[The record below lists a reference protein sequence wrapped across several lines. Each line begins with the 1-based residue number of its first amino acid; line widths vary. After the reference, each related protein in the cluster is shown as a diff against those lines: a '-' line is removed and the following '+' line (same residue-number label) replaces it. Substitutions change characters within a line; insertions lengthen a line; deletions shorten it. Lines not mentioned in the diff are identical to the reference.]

1 MRVLEGG
8 DAVIIDVRG
17 NGGGSHDAVRYVLSH
32 FMPRGQL
39 LISFVEAG
47 KEPEQSFTL
56 GELPAGRMIGK
67 PLYVLIDG
75 GVGSAAEELAYSV
88 QQFGLGRL
96 VGETTAGRSEERR
109 EGEEGVSTGRARGWA

>member
-8 DAVIIDVRG
+8 DAVIIDARG

-56 GELPAGRMIGK
+56 GELPAGRRIGK

-75 GVGSAAEELAYSV
+75 GVGSGAQEFDYSV
-88 QQFGLGRL
+88 RAVGLGLRGGEQT
-96 VGETTAGRSEERR
+96 VGGDTMNTFM
-109 EGEEGVSTGRARGWA
+109 

>member
-75 GVGSAAEELAYSV
+75 GVGSAEEEFAYRV
-88 QQFGLGRL
+88 QQVGLGRR
-96 VGETTAGRSEERR
+96 VGENTAAGAHVNKNRSETIRDR
-109 EGEEGVSTGRARGWA
+109 WCY